1 MFLKLLLLI
10 FLSYLIRLQIC
21 KVDALSLRVP
31 YTYHYKRGKSVA
43 SYLIFVVIFVQEVK
57 DSTKCLPVNL
67 NWDDFSTQVY
77 FQLCAATRGYAFLK
91 KGFFIKGFKLCNL
104 VF

>member
-31 YTYHYKRGKSVA
+31 YMYHYKRGKSVA

-77 FQLCAATRGYAFLK
+77 FSILCGHTRVCLFEKRVLHK
-91 KGFFIKGFKLCNL
+91 RL
-104 VF
+104 